1 MNKKKEILNKL
12 CQKASTKQAVY
23 RTSKDVF
30 EELKVILKD
39 VAEELDGQLCTIDK
53 HVQVEYKDKGEFE
66 AELRFSGDV
75 LIFHFHSNTF
85 HFDKSHHIWNSSY
98 AKTDKYRTY
107 CGVINI
113 YNFLSDSFKYNRE
126 NDLGYLIGRMFIN
139 KEKHFFV
146 EGKGRMSFLY
156 NDFPNAIIDKEALK
170 SILQEAI
177 LFAMDFELL
186 TPPFNDVQ
194 VVTLHQ
200 IKEMSQNMKLKTAK
214 RLGFRFSNEK

>member
-1 MNKKKEILNKL
+1 MNKKDEILNKL
-12 CQKASTKQAVY
+12 CQKAATKQLVY

-30 EELKVILKD
+30 KELKIVLKEI
-39 VAEELDGQLCTIDK
+39 AENLVGQFCTIDK
-53 HVQVEYKDKGEFE
+53 HVQIEYKDKGEFE

-98 AKTDKYRTY
+98 AKTDEYRTY

-126 NDLGYLIGRMFIN
+126 NDLGYLIGRIFIN
-139 KEKHFFV
+139 KEKHFFL

-156 NDFPNAIIDKEALK
+156 NDFPNAVIDKVALK

-194 VVTLHQ
+194 VVTLNQ
-200 IKEMSQNMKLKTAK
+200 IKEMILNPTK
-214 RLGFRFSNEK
+214 

>member
-1 MNKKKEILNKL
+1 MTRKDEILNRL
-12 CQKASTKQAVY
+12 CQKAATKQEVY
-23 RTSKDVF
+23 RTSKEVF
-30 EELKVILKD
+30 EELKTVLKE
-39 VAEELDGQLCTIDK
+39 VAEELDGQMCSIDK

-98 AKTDKYRTY
+98 TKTDEYRTY

-126 NDLGYLIGRMFIN
+126 NDLGYLIGRMFVN

-146 EGKGRMSFLY
+146 EGKGKLSFLY
-156 NDFPNAIIDKEALK
+156 NDFPNAVVNKESLK

-177 LFAMDFELL
+177 LYSMDFELL
-186 TPPFNDVQ
+186 TPPFNKVQ
-194 VVTLHQ
+194 IVTLNQ
-200 IKEMSQNMKLKTAK
+200 IKEMSHNMKLKTAK

>member
-1 MNKKKEILNKL
+1 M
-12 CQKASTKQAVY
+12 
-23 RTSKDVF
+23 KD
-30 EELKVILKD
+30 
-39 VAEELDGQLCTIDK
+39 
-53 HVQVEYKDKGEFE
+53 
-66 AELRFSGDV
+66 
-75 LIFHFHSNTF
+75 
-85 HFDKSHHIWNSSY
+85 HHIWNSSY
-98 AKTDKYRTY
+98 AKADEYRTY

-156 NDFPNAIIDKEALK
+156 NDFPNAVLDKQALK

-186 TPPFNDVQ
+186 TPPFSDVQ

>member
-1 MNKKKEILNKL
+1 MNKKDEILNKL
-12 CQKASTKQAVY
+12 CQKAATKQLVY

-30 EELKVILKD
+30 KELKIVLKEI
-39 VAEELDGQLCTIDK
+39 AENLVGQFCTIDK
-53 HVQVEYKDKGEFE
+53 HVQIEYKDKGEFE

-98 AKTDKYRTY
+98 AKTDEYRTY
-107 CGVINI
+107 CGVIN
-113 YNFLSDSFKYNRE
+113 
-126 NDLGYLIGRMFIN
+126 
-139 KEKHFFV
+139 
-146 EGKGRMSFLY
+146 
-156 NDFPNAIIDKEALK
+156 FPNAVIDKVGLK

-194 VVTLHQ
+194 VVTLNQ
-200 IKEMSQNMKLKTAK
+200 IKEMSQNMKIKPAK

>member
-1 MNKKKEILNKL
+1 MNKKDEILNKL
-12 CQKASTKQAVY
+12 CQKAATKQLVY

-30 EELKVILKD
+30 KELKIVLKEI
-39 VAEELDGQLCTIDK
+39 AENLVGQFCTIDK
-53 HVQVEYKDKGEFE
+53 HVQIEYKDKGEFE

-98 AKTDKYRTY
+98 AKTDEYRTY
-107 CGVINI
+107 YGVINI

-126 NDLGYLIGRMFIN
+126 NDLGYLIGRIFIN
-139 KEKHFFV
+139 KEKHFFL

-156 NDFPNAIIDKEALK
+156 NDFPNALIDKVALK

-194 VVTLHQ
+194 VVTLNQ
-200 IKEMSQNMKLKTAK
+200 IKEMSQNMKIKTAK